1 MQASEVEKIYPTS
14 TTDWRN
20 WLIENHETQQSIW
33 LVYYKKKTKKPSLTW
48 SEAVD
53 QALCFGW
60 IDSVAKPIDDEIYMQ
75 FFSKRKPK
83 SVWSKI
89 NKEKVKVL
97 LAENLIMPA
106 GLKCI
111 EIAKENGSWAILDD
125 VEEMIIPAD
134 LELALLTN
142 SSAMEFFLSIS
153 NSVRKAILQWLIMAK
168 RPETRNSRILEIAE
182 SAANNLKPRQF
193 R

>member
-89 NKEKVKVL
+89 NKEKIKVL